1 MTKHLI
7 YGLPALLLLGCAD
20 TSDKYRDMHH
30 LEMPPELPIEHTQ
43 AQPPLSQDDLK
54 PKTSP
59 LDGLLDF
66 QDDSTQPKLILN
78 TRPDRAWEM
87 IMVALKITNI
97 QVLDKNRE
105 ENRIQVHYDPDTN
118 GEEES
123 ILGAI
128 LYNDFAEADY
138 SISLTKESQ
147 GMRVHTALSKPDE
160 IEAGEDGSANLV
172 RLLYKTIDEKIIHR
186 EENTI
191 ED

>member
-1 MTKHLI
+1 MSKHLI

-20 TSDKYRDMHH
+20 TSDKYRDTHQ
-30 LEMPPELPIEHTQ
+30 LEMPPELPIEHTHS
-43 AQPPLSQDDLK
+43 QPALSQDDLK
-54 PKTSP
+54 PKTSA

-97 QVLDKNRE
+97 HVLDKNRE

-118 GEEES
+118 GEEEG
-123 ILGAI
+123 ILDAI
-128 LYNDFAEADY
+128 FNNDYAEADY
-138 SISLTKESQ
+138 SITLTQENQ
-147 GMRVHTALSKPDE
+147 GMRVRTALSKPDE
-160 IEAGEDGSANLV
+160 IEEGEDGSANLV
-172 RLLYKTIDEKIIHR
+172 RLLYKTIDKKIIHR
-186 EENTI
+186 EENTS